1 MKQNICLGVTALLL
15 VGGLLL
21 PPRTEATT
29 ISNETLTNA
38 IEKVLQEKTRLDFG
52 YSEKNSEAVLDIAQQ
67 GSNLRKTHNL
77 EGAQWKEDMKKPRQV
92 RLDGRPVLGPKD
104 AKNPR

>member
-21 PPRTEATT
+21 PPRTEAAT

-38 IEKVLQEKTRLDFG
+38 IEKVLQESSPGYCPTRFQFAEKT
-52 YSEKNSEAVLDIAQQ
+52 
-67 GSNLRKTHNL
+67 
-77 EGAQWKEDMKKPRQV
+77 
-92 RLDGRPVLGPKD
+92 
-104 AKNPR
+104 